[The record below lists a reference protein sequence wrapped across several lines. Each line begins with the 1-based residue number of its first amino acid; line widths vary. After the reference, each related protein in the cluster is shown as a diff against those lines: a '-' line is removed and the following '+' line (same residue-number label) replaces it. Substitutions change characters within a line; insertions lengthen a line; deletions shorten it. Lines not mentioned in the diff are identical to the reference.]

1 MRFLP
6 IGAVSAALVVAL
18 ATPAAAS
25 PPMIAK
31 AKESGF
37 PVQNCQYCH
46 TSKLP
51 KKETFKPEELNE
63 RGKWLV
69 SEKEKTKA
77 KAVDVQWLKDY
88 PGGKEQK

>member
-1 MRFLP
+1 MR
-6 IGAVSAALVVAL
+6 IVAISAVTAAFVVGVATSAF
-18 ATPAAAS
+18 AS
-25 PPMIAK
+25 PPMLAK
-31 AKESGF
+31 AKESGY

-51 KKETFKPEELNE
+51 KKETFKPDELNE